1 MTNTVTLTEGAET
14 AALYEQILSFVTD
27 SDDYTVRNE
36 GENMLGQKRI
46 NVSRDTLK
54 FKILVFDGLGDEFPE
69 TTLIQINVP
78 SGTFDDESV
87 VDSSAAFDSV
97 VATTKEI
104 YNEIEVSEK
113 VAYSLENNQPMHAP
127 LSEDDLPPTDRA
139 FLTWLDI
146 FPPSEV
152 KAIGREHL
160 LAAPAMR
167 VEEFDDGSVLL
178 VSKHPANLDPDRLD
192 DVAEHVGIRS
202 WEDYPHERASRSEF
216 DE

>member
-1 MTNTVTLTEGAET
+1 MANVVILTKGAET
-14 AALYEQILSFVTD
+14 VALYDQVLSFV
-27 SDDYTVRNE
+27 SDDGDYTVRNE

-46 NVSRDTLK
+46 NVSRDSFK
-54 FKILVFDGLGDEFPE
+54 FKILVFNGLGDEFPE
-69 TTLIQINVP
+69 TTLVQINVP
-78 SGTFDDESV
+78 SGTFGEESV

-113 VAYSLENNQPMHAP
+113 ATYSLENHQPMHAP
-127 LSEDDLPPTDRA
+127 LSGDDLPPTDRA

-152 KAIGREHL
+152 EAIGHDHL
-160 LAAPAMR
+160 LAAPATR
-167 VEEFDDGSVLL
+167 VREFDDGSVLL
-178 VSKHPANLDPDRLD
+178 VSKHPEDSDPDPLD
-192 DVAEHVGIRS
+192 EVAEHLGIRS
-202 WEDYPHERASRSEF
+202 WEDYPNERASRSDF